1 MKNIIIVGG
10 GTAGYLTALILKT
23 RFVEN
28 VNITIIKSN
37 KIGIIGVGEGSTEH
51 WGHFLRYVNI
61 NDYEII
67 KETDAT
73 LKSGIMFEDWSNKNY
88 LHSVSPDIS
97 NVSLGQTKIGYLK
110 LITENC
116 EQDKLNHPLFWKNK
130 VDFYFV
136 ENFKKN
142 ILPTN
147 QYHFNTFKLNEF
159 LNKKSIERGINI
171 IED

>member
-1 MKNIIIVGG
+1 MKKITIVGS
-10 GTAGYLTALILKT
+10 GTAGLIAALYIKKM
-23 RFVEN
+23 FPAYD
-28 VNITIIKSN
+28 IKIISSSV
-37 KIGIIGVGEGSTEH
+37 IGIIGVGEGSTEH

-88 LHSVSPDIS
+88 LHSVSSGIS
-97 NVSLGQTKIGYLK
+97 NVALGQTKIGYLK

-130 VDFYFV
+130 VIRIV
-136 ENFKKN
+136 
-142 ILPTN
+142 
-147 QYHFNTFKLNEF
+147 
-159 LNKKSIERGINI
+159 
-171 IED
+171 